1 MKRENANTAQTLGYA
16 LIGRGGAGR
25 AHAGWAADTEGVAV
39 RGFCDIHE
47 RAAQQLQAQHSAEYA
62 TTDPERVFADPAVD
76 VVSIATSHSSHAD
89 LAVAAWQA
97 GNNLFLEKPLAMT
110 TADCLPNH
118 KAMQAAGTKRRL
130 NFPIRFSGAARA
142 LRKHPAAPKVS
153 HSQCMMS
160 PADLN
165 RLRGHPV
172 HTDGRDDHR
181 LNPFRPAA
189 EGRSVRSSH
198 TNPEMKDALKR
209 ASPHSSNHTPALYP
223 ENRR

>member
-1 MKRENANTAQTLGYA
+1 MTYSKSSAETLGYA
-16 LIGRGGAGR
+16 LFGCGGAGR
-25 AHAGWAADTEGVAV
+25 AHAGWASDTEGVAV
-39 RGFCDIHE
+39 RGFCDIHKG
-47 RAAQQLQAQHSAEYA
+47 AAQRLQARHGAEYA
-62 TTDPERVFADPAVD
+62 TTDPERVFSDPGVD
-76 VVSIATSHSSHAD
+76 NVSIAASHSSHAD

-97 GNNLFLEKPLAMT
+97 GNHLFLEKPMAMT

-118 KAMQAAGTKRRL
+118 EAMQAAGTKRRL

-142 LRKHPAAPKVS
+142 LRKHLTAPKVC

-172 HTDGRDDHR
+172 HTAGRNDHR

-198 TNPEMKDALKR
+198 THLIMKDALKR
-209 ASPHSSNHTPALYP
+209 ASAHSSNHTPALCP